1 MQTIVATIIVQ
12 RPVEDVF
19 AFVTDARNNV
29 LWQSAG
35 GLRSIRQE
43 PDSPVGVGT
52 IITEVRQ
59 FMDHLSESVSE
70 VTEYEPSR
78 KYTRSEV
85 PGAANGSP
93 ITRGEFLFEPVE
105 GGTRWIT
112 TFVVQASGPF
122 AMNEPVLAA
131 MLREGLESGVAEAKS
146 LLERSVIDH
155 TLR

>member
-1 MQTIVATIIVQ
+1 MQVIVATIIIQ

-35 GLRSIRQE
+35 GLRSVRQE
-43 PDSPVGVGT
+43 PDGPVGVGT

-59 FMDHLSESVSE
+59 FMDHLGESVSE

-78 KYTRSEV
+78 KYTRSEI
-85 PGAANGSP
+85 PGAMSDSP

-105 GGTRWIT
+105 QGTRWT
-112 TFVVQASGPF
+112 ARFVVQASNLF

-131 MLREGLESGVAEAKS
+131 ILQEGMESSLAEAKS